1 MKRTDPIH
9 VAVAE
14 TSVIVRSGLISV
26 LKRLPDIPVQP
37 VEITSME
44 GLHNCMQGHRPEVL
58 IVNPGFG
65 GWFNVDEFKAT
76 YPQTVIKCVSLLCSM
91 TDSNLLKVFC
101 SNFWEMGFSTDPS
114 EVFWVVCV
122 NPLLSE
128 EKKFHT
134 RFSWEDKLDEEQ

>member
-44 GLHNCMQGHRPEVL
+44 GLHNCMQGHRPEV
-58 IVNPGFG
+58 
-65 GWFNVDEFKAT
+65 
-76 YPQTVIKCVSLLCSM
+76 
-91 TDSNLLKVFC
+91 
-101 SNFWEMGFSTDPS
+101 
-114 EVFWVVCV
+114 
-122 NPLLSE
+122 
-128 EKKFHT
+128 
-134 RFSWEDKLDEEQ
+134 

>member
-44 GLHNCMQGHRPEVL
+44 GLHNCMQGHRPEDGSMSTNL
-58 IVNPGFG
+58 KLHILKRLL
-65 GWFNVDEFKAT
+65 NVCRCFV
-76 YPQTVIKCVSLLCSM
+76 Q
-91 TDSNLLKVFC
+91 
-101 SNFWEMGFSTDPS
+101 
-114 EVFWVVCV
+114 
-122 NPLLSE
+122 
-128 EKKFHT
+128 
-134 RFSWEDKLDEEQ
+134 

>member
-1 MKRTDPIH
+1 MSQRDKFMLGIGARNILETRWNQLVENAIRESAKIETEH
-9 VAVAE
+9 V
-14 TSVIVRSGLISV
+14 
-26 LKRLPDIPVQP
+26 
-37 VEITSME
+37 M
-44 GLHNCMQGHRPEVL
+44 
-58 IVNPGFG
+58 FG
-65 GWFNVDEFKAT
+65 
-76 YPQTVIKCVSLLCSM
+76 QRIK

-101 SNFWEMGFSTDPS
+101 SNFWEIGFSTDPS